1 MKIYSEYDDEPNMKL
16 APIALF
22 VYNRPAHT
30 RQTVEALL
38 KNVFAGESDLII
50 FSDAPKK
57 PEAALAVLEVR
68 EYIKTISGFKSVTII
83 ERDENLGLA
92 KSIISGV
99 TEVVN
104 VYGKIIV
111 LEDDIVTSPAFL
123 TFMNKALDYYQNQEK
138 VWHIS
143 GWNYPINS
151 EGLGDV
157 FFWRAMNCWGWATWA
172 DRWANFEK
180 NSHRLIEQWTDEKKY
195 HFDLDGSGVFW
206 PQVTS
211 NAEEKI
217 NTWAIFWYATIYQKN
232 GLCLNPSLTFVDNIG
247 HDGSG
252 VHCGNAGERVPITV
266 NPTAQINFPND
277 ICESNPAVTRI
288 QDYFR
293 TLKRSFIVRVINK
306 ISRILIKKNFIK

>member
-1 MKIYSEYDDEPNMKL
+1 MHENL

-22 VYNRPAHT
+22 VYNRLAHT

-38 KNVFAGESDLII
+38 KNVLAGESDLII
-50 FSDAPKK
+50 FSDASKK

-68 EYIKTISGFKSVTII
+68 EYIKTISGFKSVIII
-83 ERDENLGLA
+83 ERNENWGLV

-99 TEVVN
+99 SEVVSA
-104 VYGKIIV
+104 YGKIIV
-111 LEDDIVTSPAFL
+111 LEDDIVTSSAFL
-123 TFMNKALDYYQNQEK
+123 TFMNNALDYYQNQEK

-151 EGLGDV
+151 EGLEDV
-157 FFWRAMNCWGWATWA
+157 FFWRGMNCWGWATWA

-180 NSHRLIEQWTDEKKY
+180 NPHRLIEQWTDEQKY
-195 HFDLDGSGVFW
+195 HFDLDGSGIFW
-206 PQVTS
+206 QQVIS
-211 NAEEKI
+211 NSKGKI

-232 GLCLNPSLTFVDNIG
+232 GLCLNPILNFVDNIG

-252 VHCGNAGERVPITV
+252 VHCGNTGERVPITV

-277 ICESNPAVTRI
+277 ICESDRAVARI
-288 QDYFR
+288 QVYYR
-293 TLKRSFIVRVINK
+293 ALKRPFIVRVINK
-306 ISRILIKKNFIK
+306 MSRILIKKNVIK